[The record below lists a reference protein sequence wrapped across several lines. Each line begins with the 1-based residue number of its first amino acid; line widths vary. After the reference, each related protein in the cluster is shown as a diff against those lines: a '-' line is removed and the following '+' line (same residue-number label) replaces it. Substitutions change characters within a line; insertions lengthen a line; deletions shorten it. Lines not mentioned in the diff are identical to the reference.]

1 MKKLIYSLLMVF
13 SKKSERIN
21 KDKKT
26 IRSQIYLLKLR
37 LSEEEK
43 NRETQAVFTK
53 IESLP
58 EFKAASSILMYWSTK
73 YELPT
78 HDIIKKWITQ
88 KFIILPSV
96 VGNKMV
102 LKRLISIDKL
112 VQKNLGIWEPDLTD
126 IFKGK
131 IDLVIVPGVAYDL
144 NKNRLGRGKGYYDR
158 FFKKNRLFKIGVGF
172 DFQLL
177 KSIPT
182 SRFDMKMDKI
192 ITMSNTIE

>member
-1 MKKLIYSLLMVF
+1 MRNLINSLLMVF

-21 KDKKT
+21 KEKKE
-26 IRSQIYLLKLR
+26 IRSQIQLLKLR

-43 NRETQAVFTK
+43 NREAQAVFDK

-58 EFKAASSILMYWSTK
+58 EFQAANSILMYWSTNS
-73 YELPT
+73 ELPT
-78 HDIIKKWITQ
+78 HDIIKKWIAQ
-88 KFIILPSV
+88 KFIVLPSIA
-96 VGNKMV
+96 GKKLV
-102 LKRLISIDKL
+102 LKRFISVDKL
-112 VQKNLGIWEPDLTD
+112 VQKSLGIWEPDLTD
-126 IFKGK
+126 IFIGK
-131 IDLVIVPGVAYDL
+131 IDLVIVPGVAFDL

-158 FFKKNRLFKIGVGF
+158 FFKNKKSLKIGIGF

-182 SRFDMKMDKI
+182 HRFDMKMDKV